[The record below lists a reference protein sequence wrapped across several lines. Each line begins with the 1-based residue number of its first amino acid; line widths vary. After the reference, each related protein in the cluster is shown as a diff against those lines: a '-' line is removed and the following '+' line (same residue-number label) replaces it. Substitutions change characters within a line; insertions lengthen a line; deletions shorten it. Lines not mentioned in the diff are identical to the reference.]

1 MTDVIN
7 ITKKAFT
14 WSVVVMTIAWSI
26 GLSALAAP
34 LAANAAECP
43 TLEAGDLFKVKG
55 NSAVYLLDSDM
66 KRMYFPTSDLYHT
79 WYSDFSGVVEID
91 STCVSAYPNAV
102 NPSGVDYRP
111 GSRLVKVV
119 ISPEV
124 YAVGPG
130 NMRHLIGSEDEAK
143 SLYGDNWGTLVRDVH
158 DFHWPNYTTGAEV
171 SGVHNGML
179 IKNNGSG
186 VWYVK
191 DGMRHSVE
199 GSLSSFL
206 AGDVRTVSTALF
218 DAVEASATPVTAASI
233 IADPSQGGGS
243 GTPGTPVVTGSLQAS
258 LAATSPSTV
267 AAQGSIFNDVLHVRL
282 TAGNEPVSVTG
293 LTVQKSGLVANTG
306 FSGVSVWV
314 GSDRHGAV
322 VSSLD
327 DDGMAE
333 IGFGSNPI
341 VVPANSSVTA
351 SLQVNVAAGASAAS
365 FTFRATAVDTTG
377 NVSVSGLPVVGSQAT
392 VTPGTLASYTVT
404 TTAVSGYDNETA
416 AASSANEGQLEIGD
430 TQKEVFKFTLAESG
444 NEALNVQSVTFFV
457 QGSINEDTSLKNW
470 TIYGPTGQ
478 VLGTKE
484 WASGDRYVTVPMNY
498 TLDKGDSD
506 NFTVK
511 VDVVDGSNDYF
522 ALYIQNDY
530 DVKAKG
536 SSSGYFVAPTSFAS
550 GGYASATGW
559 FKMKQGT
566 LSVQKSSA
574 SPSASIAAGGSD
586 TVLAEYTL
594 KAVGEA
600 VEIRKMALEIEAY
613 DGAGDPDL
621 TGNVKVVDV
630 ATGKTYLSTAYTNVV
645 NTTSTADS
653 SFASGTQLDLSTYLT
668 IKSGESKTIRVTA
681 NVADG
686 ATAVDTYM
694 VKVGKFYL
702 KRLSSLDYQTKPNST
717 TAYPA
722 NTVTVNPASLT
733 LAKNTSVGNK
743 TVAIGAQDVVIGS
756 FKLQAGSSEGV
767 NVSSIVLSLP
777 LSTGARDVENVGLW
791 IGSTQLGTETVSP
804 SASTTFSISK
814 ALAVNEVVTIDV
826 KADVQSDAA
835 DGTAFTP
842 SVESITATGVTTG
855 QNAAGS
861 VVATDLQAI
870 TYGSEKLIVT
880 NDSSVESKILTPS
893 ATKQLV
899 AKYKFEAQ
907 NSDINLTKLTFS
919 LRNHDNASKASSSN
933 YGDFELRN
941 AAGAVLATAP
951 VVDNGTDA
959 LVTFT
964 GFSTTIAS
972 GATEK
977 LSLYAMVNNSGT
989 MVPANVA
996 RAALYSDGNTYLE
1009 AYGGQG
1015 LLAAT
1020 KIGTSTVVAA
1030 GLLNEAA
1037 SNQMLFHN
1045 TAPVIAL
1052 ASGAPSGSATP
1063 DTETTVFKYTVTNPG
1078 ARDMRISTTSVYLSV
1093 SGLAGE
1099 GYVYDFKLYDGS
1111 TLLANTST
1119 IASPYM
1125 ADVLS
1130 TTTPSLT
1137 IAFGP
1142 VNDTSSRLA
1151 NFVLSAGETK
1161 TFTVTANTSN
1171 IRTGLSSGN
1180 NALLSAKLDGAT
1192 GYESADDDYED
1203 YWADGV
1209 MTYFYT
1215 PVNGSEN
1222 STAYTASDSYDVNGS
1237 ALSF

>member
-1 MTDVIN
+1 M
-7 ITKKAFT
+7 
-14 WSVVVMTIAWSI
+14 
-26 GLSALAAP
+26 
-34 LAANAAECP
+34 
-43 TLEAGDLFKVKG
+43 
-55 NSAVYLLDSDM
+55 
-66 KRMYFPTSDLYHT
+66 
-79 WYSDFSGVVEID
+79 
-91 STCVSAYPNAV
+91 
-102 NPSGVDYRP
+102 
-111 GSRLVKVV
+111 
-119 ISPEV
+119 
-124 YAVGPG
+124 
-130 NMRHLIGSEDEAK
+130 
-143 SLYGDNWGTLVRDVH
+143 
-158 DFHWPNYTTGAEV
+158 
-171 SGVHNGML
+171 
-179 IKNNGSG
+179 
-186 VWYVK
+186 
-191 DGMRHSVE
+191 
-199 GSLSSFL
+199 
-206 AGDVRTVSTALF
+206 
-218 DAVEASATPVTAASI
+218 
-233 IADPSQGGGS
+233 
-243 GTPGTPVVTGSLQAS
+243 
-258 LAATSPSTV
+258 
-267 AAQGSIFNDVLHVRL
+267 
-282 TAGNEPVSVTG
+282 
-293 LTVQKSGLVANTG
+293 
-306 FSGVSVWV
+306 
-314 GSDRHGAV
+314 
-322 VSSLD
+322 
-327 DDGMAE
+327 
-333 IGFGSNPI
+333 
-341 VVPANSSVTA
+341 
-351 SLQVNVAAGASAAS
+351 
-365 FTFRATAVDTTG
+365 
-377 NVSVSGLPVVGSQAT
+377 
-392 VTPGTLASYTVT
+392 
-404 TTAVSGYDNETA
+404 
-416 AASSANEGQLEIGD
+416 
-430 TQKEVFKFTLAESG
+430 
-444 NEALNVQSVTFFV
+444 
-457 QGSINEDTSLKNW
+457 
-470 TIYGPTGQ
+470 
-478 VLGTKE
+478 
-484 WASGDRYVTVPMNY
+484 
-498 TLDKGDSD
+498 
-506 NFTVK
+506 
-511 VDVVDGSNDYF
+511 
-522 ALYIQNDY
+522 
-530 DVKAKG
+530 
-536 SSSGYFVAPTSFAS
+536 
-550 GGYASATGW
+550 
-559 FKMKQGT
+559 
-566 LSVQKSSA
+566 
-574 SPSASIAAGGSD
+574 
-586 TVLAEYTL
+586 
-594 KAVGEA
+594 
-600 VEIRKMALEIEAY
+600 
-613 DGAGDPDL
+613 
-621 TGNVKVVDV
+621 
-630 ATGKTYLSTAYTNVV
+630 
-645 NTTSTADS
+645 
-653 SFASGTQLDLSTYLT
+653 
-668 IKSGESKTIRVTA
+668 
-681 NVADG
+681 
-686 ATAVDTYM
+686 
-694 VKVGKFYL
+694 
-702 KRLSSLDYQTKPNST
+702 
-717 TAYPA
+717 
-722 NTVTVNPASLT
+722 
-733 LAKNTSVGNK
+733 
-743 TVAIGAQDVVIGS
+743 
-756 FKLQAGSSEGV
+756 
-767 NVSSIVLSLP
+767 
-777 LSTGARDVENVGLW
+777 
-791 IGSTQLGTETVSP
+791 
-804 SASTTFSISK
+804 
-814 ALAVNEVVTIDV
+814 
-826 KADVQSDAA
+826 
-835 DGTAFTP
+835 
-842 SVESITATGVTTG
+842 
-855 QNAAGS
+855 
-861 VVATDLQAI
+861 
-870 TYGSEKLIVT
+870 
-880 NDSSVESKILTPS
+880 TPS

-977 LSLYAMVNNSGT
+977 LSLYAMVNDSGT